1 MSHTFSL
8 EQIAEIVAKGGVIA
22 YPTEAVWG
30 LGCDP
35 KNTHAIE
42 RILALKDRPWQK
54 GLVLVAAD
62 FSQLEPW
69 LEPLSQEDLA
79 KVQATWPGHVSWV
92 LPCKPWVP
100 ACLKG
105 EHSSLAVRVS
115 AHPLV
120 RALCAQTGP
129 LVSTSANPAT
139 LEPAR
144 SQQEVEQYFKTGLD
158 GILAG
163 ELGGKAQ
170 PSVIRT
176 LDGQQLR

>member
-1 MSHTFSL
+1 MSIIFSL

-35 KNTHAIE
+35 KNTAAIE
-42 RILALKDRPWQK
+42 RILALKERPWQK

-69 LEPLSQEDLA
+69 LEPLSPEDFA

-92 LPCKPWVP
+92 LPCKAWVP

-105 EHSSLAVRVS
+105 EHRSLAVRVS

-120 RALCAQTGP
+120 QALCAQTGP

-144 SQQEVEQYFKTGLD
+144 SLQEVAQYFKTGLD